1 MIKNLVRIGVGVL
14 TTFLALLVLWQFR
27 MIVIYVLISLLLAAS
42 IKPLFTRLVGQR
54 LFSKIVWIITYI
66 LALLGLLLLIF
77 FIVQAST
84 KELYILAQN
93 ASAQDKWRLPLWLS
107 GSFQQTISTWL
118 PLPSVLFRT
127 IIGPDGEL
135 VLPALIGIAQNI
147 GAIVTAG
154 AIILILSV
162 YWSSSQ
168 VHFER
173 LWLSLLPSDQR
184 KRARDLWQTIE
195 FEIGAYIRGQG
206 LLSLLVGFCL
216 GFGCWIIGS
225 PSPAL
230 LGLIGALA
238 SLIPLFGGLLI
249 IIPTLIIGLLTS
261 AEIGI
266 VTGIYTIIILVV
278 IQIWIK
284 PKLFDRRWDNPIL
297 TVILMIALADAFGI
311 IGIIISPVI
320 SAICLIFW
328 NRLVIH
334 RVAAGAATDLSDL
347 KERLAKITQTINAME
362 EPHPPLITNSMERI
376 TNLIAAAEP
385 VLSGELQP
393 ESPHPPLD
401 RD

>member
-14 TTFLALLVLWQFR
+14 TTILALLVLWQFR

-54 LFSKIVWIITYI
+54 LFAKIVWIITYI
-66 LALLGLLLLIF
+66 LVLLGLLLLVF
-77 FIVQAST
+77 FIFRAST
-84 KELYILAQN
+84 TELYILAQN
-93 ASAQDKWRLPLWLS
+93 ASARDEWRLPLWLS

-118 PLPSVLFRT
+118 PLPSVLFHT
-127 IIGPDGEL
+127 IIGPDGDL
-135 VLPALIGIAQNI
+135 VLPALIEIAQNI

-162 YWSSSQ
+162 YWSTSQ

-184 KRARDLWQTIE
+184 KRARDIWQTIE

-216 GFGCWIIGS
+216 GFGGWIIGS

-238 SLIPLFGGLLI
+238 SLIPFVGWLLI
-249 IIPTLIIGLLTS
+249 LVPTLIIGLLTS
-261 AEIGI
+261 AVIGI
-266 VTGIYTIIILVV
+266 VTGAYTIIVLVV
-278 IQIWIK
+278 IQILIK

-297 TVILMIALADAFGI
+297 TVILMIALADALGI
-311 IGIIISPVI
+311 IGIIIAPPI
-320 SAICLIFW
+320 SSVCLIFW

-334 RVAAGAATDLSDL
+334 RVAAGAATKLSDL

-362 EPHPPLITNSMERI
+362 KPHPPLITNSMERI

-385 VLSGELQP
+385 VLSGELQA
-393 ESPHPPLD
+393 ESPHPPLVKD
-401 RD
+401 

>member
-1 MIKNLVRIGVGVL
+1 MIKNIVRIGVGVL
-14 TTFLALLVLWQFR
+14 TTVLALLVLWQFR
-27 MIVIYVLISLLLAAS
+27 IVVIIGLISLLLSAS
-42 IKPLFTRLVGQR
+42 IKPLFTRLVGQK
-54 LFSKIVWIITYI
+54 LFAKIAWIFTYI
-66 LALLGLLLLIF
+66 LAVLGLLLLVF
-77 FIVQAST
+77 FILRASAT
-84 KELYILAQN
+84 ELHSLALN
-93 ASAQDKWRLPLWLS
+93 ASAQDEWRLPSWLS

-118 PLPSVLFRT
+118 PLPSVLFQS

-135 VLPALIGIAQNI
+135 VLPALLGIAQNI
-147 GAIVTAG
+147 GGLLAEG

-162 YWSSSQ
+162 YWSTSQ

-195 FEIGAYIRGQG
+195 FEVGAYIRGQG
-206 LLSLLVGFCL
+206 LFSLLIGFCV

-238 SLIPLFGGLLI
+238 SLIPFVGGLLI
-249 IIPTLIIGLLTS
+249 ILFTLIIGLLTS
-261 AEIGI
+261 AGIGI
-266 VTGIYTIIILVV
+266 GTGIFTLIVLVV

-284 PKLFDRRWDNPIL
+284 PRLFDRRWDNPIL
-297 TVILMIALADAFGI
+297 TVILMIALADTFGI
-311 IGIIISPVI
+311 VGVIIAPPI

-328 NRLVIH
+328 DRLVIH

-347 KERLAKITQTINAME
+347 KERLEKITQTINAME
-362 EPHPPLITNSMERI
+362 KPHPPLITNSMERI

-385 VLSGELQP
+385 VLSGELQA